1 MEIIKDK
8 VTAIKDEDFC
18 LFMIGM
24 RINKIWKFHKWIP
37 IFIQMAKMLR
47 ELERNKSIGCLG
59 GNYWFGRNIICIQY
73 WRSFEYLESFAK
85 SRDYSHLPAWKQFIQ
100 RIGTNGDVGIWHETY
115 KVKKGSYE
123 NIYVNMPPFLLG
135 KIGNLYKIT
144 SSNNSG
150 RKRMN
155 HT

>member
-8 VTAIKDEDFC
+8 VIAIKDEDFC

-59 GNYWFGRNIICIQY
+59 GNYWFGRNIICIRY

-85 SRDYSHLPAWKQFIQ
+85 SRDYSHLPAWQQFIQ